1 MAKHPLTNLLRRAY
15 RIASIAAAA
24 QCSLDEAAGRWMDS
38 LSQGQLSRRQMLG
51 GMTLASAAIVN
62 PLGQGR
68 LAKTH
73 LSGVTDRFT
82 DSRVLVVGAGIAGL
96 TVAYRLHQVGV
107 PVDVVEASP
116 RVGGRL
122 RSVSKLA
129 GNLAGNLPG
138 DMTGNL
144 SVVELGGEF
153 IDTDHTAVRSL
164 AAELGLE
171 MADLR
176 AADEGLE
183 PEILYFQG
191 RKISHSWVAEA
202 FSPLA
207 QRIAKDIEILS
218 GWNLT
223 YHDANPDAVR
233 FDRLS
238 LAEYLSLTPVH
249 PIIEQLVRVAYIT
262 EYGLDADTQSCLN
275 LLFLIGAEAGKWSTY
290 GVSDERYHVVGGNDL
305 IPRRLAER
313 LDGRIELN
321 TSLESIR
328 KTANDRYRVSLRS
341 GSTSTERVY
350 DRIVLAIPFTV
361 LRQVEL
367 AVDLPP
373 VKRAA
378 ITELGYG
385 TSSKLAIPFQERIW
399 RTRYGSTITI
409 YTDMEFQNTWESAR
423 YAAGPAGWLTDLRG
437 GRAGLALE
445 NGSPEEQAKSLL
457 NDLDSIFPGIGEVD
471 RGTALRAVWASYPY
485 ALGSY
490 ACYLP
495 GQWTKFGGAEV
506 ERVGNIWF
514 AGEHCSVGSQ
524 GYMNGACETA
534 EQAAQQILAEL
545 GVESRKVAG
554 QTSRQMVS

>member
-1 MAKHPLTNLLRRAY
+1 MARHPLTNLLRRAY
-15 RIASIAAAA
+15 RIASLAATTR
-24 QCSLDEAAGRWMDS
+24 CPLDEVEGLLPNHLPDR
-38 LSQGQLSRRQMLG
+38 LCQNQFSRRQVLG
-51 GMTLASAAIVN
+51 GMAIASAAVMKPRSRFD
-62 PLGQGR
+62 PL
-68 LAKTH
+68 LANESSTFDR
-73 LSGVTDRFT
+73 VTN
-82 DSRVLVVGAGIAGL
+82 SRVLVVGAGIAGL
-96 TVAYRLHQVGV
+96 TAAYRLHQVGV

-116 RVGGRL
+116 RIGGRL
-122 RSVSKLA
+122 RSVTKPSEPSPENWGA
-129 GNLAGNLPG
+129 
-138 DMTGNL
+138 
-144 SVVELGGEF
+144 VELGGEF

-207 QRIAKDIEILS
+207 QRIARDVEILS
-218 GWNLT
+218 RWNLT
-223 YHDANPDAVR
+223 YHDVNPDALR

-290 GVSDERYHVVGGNDL
+290 GVSDERYHVIGGNEL
-305 IPRRLAER
+305 IPRCLAER
-313 LDGRIELN
+313 LEGHIETN
-321 TSLESIR
+321 TALESIR
-328 KTANDRYRVSLRS
+328 KTADDRYRVSLRN
-341 GSTSTERVY
+341 GATSTERVY
-350 DRIVLAIPFTV
+350 DRLVLTIPFTV

-373 VKRAA
+373 AKRAV
-378 ITELGYG
+378 INELGYG

-423 YAAGPAGWLTDLRG
+423 YAKGPGGWLTDLRG
-437 GRAGLALE
+437 GRAGLHLGE
-445 NGSPEEQAKSLL
+445 GSPETQTQALL
-457 NDLDSIFPGIGEVD
+457 RDLDPIFPGINQAD
-471 RGTALRAVWASYPY
+471 RGTSLRAIWASNPY

-490 ACYLP
+490 SCYLP
-495 GQWTKFGGAEV
+495 GQWTKFGGAEI
-506 ERVGNIWF
+506 ERVGGIWF
-514 AGEHCSVGSQ
+514 AGEHCSIGSQ
-524 GYMNGACETA
+524 GYMNGACESA
-534 EQAAQQILAEL
+534 EQAAKEILAEL
-545 GVESRKVAG
+545 GVA
-554 QTSRQMVS
+554 VS